1 MKTHVNLL
9 PFEHRRRGLLRR
21 TLLRWSLVWM
31 IGFGAGV
38 VLLWLEHGRYRRAV
52 AETEAAD
59 AAYQPLARLVRQSD
73 ASRNGLL
80 QLHAK
85 GTILGRLREDR
96 PVIALISAAGASAAK
111 CNGRLVVRSMV
122 FERRNLQVQS
132 APPAPAGRAKTATQ
146 APAERAPLWAA
157 VTFVGDALDNM
168 AVATFAAGLRDSGLF
183 TRVELKSSLSAK
195 SNERPHHDFVVEC
208 EI

>member
-1 MKTHVNLL
+1 MRNHVNLL

-31 IGFGAGV
+31 IGAGAAAAFF
-38 VLLWLEHGRYRRAV
+38 WLEHGRYRSAL

-59 AAYQPLARLVRQSD
+59 AAYQPLARLIRQSD
-73 ASRNGLL
+73 ASRNGLR

-85 GTILGRLREDR
+85 GTILGRLREER
-96 PVIALISAAGASAAK
+96 PVLALIAVAGESAAK

-122 FERRNLQVQS
+122 FDRRNLQVQS
-132 APPAPAGRAKTATQ
+132 AAPGAADRAKGGPQT
-146 APAERAPLWAA
+146 PAERAPLWAA
-157 VTFVGDALDNM
+157 VTFQGDALDNM

-195 SNERPHHDFVVEC
+195 SNEKPHHDFVVEC